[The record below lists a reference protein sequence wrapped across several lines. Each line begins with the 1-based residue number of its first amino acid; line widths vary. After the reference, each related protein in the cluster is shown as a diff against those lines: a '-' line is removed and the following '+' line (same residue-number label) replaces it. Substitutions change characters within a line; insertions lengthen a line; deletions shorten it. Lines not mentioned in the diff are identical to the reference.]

1 MGAGRPATDNFPPR
15 SMSLKSSHLRPASAS
30 CAYGMHSSAVGIPI
44 AHQMKQRGYEI
55 RGLGKEIWQDID
67 AQEYVNQMRDEWD
80 KRR

>member
-1 MGAGRPATDNFPPR
+1 MRQQPPAALDVLEVERFDRRAHVAQGDAQQRGRHA
-15 SMSLKSSHLRPASAS
+15 
-30 CAYGMHSSAVGIPI
+30 I